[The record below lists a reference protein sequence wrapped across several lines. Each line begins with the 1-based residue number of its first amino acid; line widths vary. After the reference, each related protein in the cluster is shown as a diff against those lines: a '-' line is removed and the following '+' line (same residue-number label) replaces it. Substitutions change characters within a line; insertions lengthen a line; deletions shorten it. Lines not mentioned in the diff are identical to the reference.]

1 MLMLVNNK
9 ERKKT
14 IVTYSTC
21 LIVLFLDQL
30 SKYFVR
36 CFIQSGEGIWVI
48 RDIFSICYIKNPGIA
63 FGLLVNFSEIF
74 IYVNIILVGIIIFIY
89 QKIKKRTNH
98 QIITSLIFGL
108 IIGGAVG
115 NIIDRIL
122 FKGVIDFLDIGWKE
136 IRWPAFNL
144 ADMSICIG
152 MFLLCFFIFREGK
165 GKRIS

>member
-1 MLMLVNNK
+1 MNNK
-9 ERKKT
+9 EKKKT
-14 IVTYSTC
+14 IIIYLTC
-21 LIVLFLDQL
+21 LVVLFLDQL

-36 CFIQSGEGIWVI
+36 YFIQSGDGIWVI

-63 FGLLVNFSEIF
+63 FGLLANFKEIF
-74 IYVNIILVGIIIFIY
+74 IYVNVILVGIIIFIY
-89 QKIKKRTNH
+89 QKIKRGID
-98 QIITSLIFGL
+98 QIIISLIFGL
-108 IIGGAVG
+108 IIGGAVS

-152 MFLLCFFIFREGK
+152 MILLCFFIFREGK